1 MSTDYIKKLL
11 KISLI
16 FSGIFLSGGVTQARF
31 ADVDVTHPYFHAID
45 NLQEQG
51 IVQGY
56 QEGDSSFFKPLQPIS
71 RAEVLKVL
79 IMAAEVPLIEENPH
93 YFADVPLDAWY
104 ALYVNTAADLEIVQG
119 FADGD
124 FHPSSQVS
132 RAEFLKML
140 VRSFKMPE
148 AEKKEE
154 EAWYDPFFNVVQEFR
169 ILNGSSSPY
178 ESISRGEIA
187 ELIYRASSVAKNNFT
202 EKYIFEGQGK
212 ASFYNEGFAGKKTAS
227 GEIYD
232 PYDLTAA
239 HRTLPFGTYLKVS
252 YEDNYVIVKINDRG
266 PYHQNRILDLSEKAF
281 ENLAPISRGV
291 IEIEYAVV
299 SAPTDTQPEV
309 PEYIQPELS
318 NSATT
323 ENIPSVI
330 REKLEELRQ
339 DPTNPILDKSPAKSL
354 FPESISHLTPD
365 FFKKAILRDSFPQK
379 IVAGTVM
386 IFSGI
391 AERDGY
397 LTATVFLQKKG
408 SSSDQI
414 HYSGPV
420 SGRNF
425 SFPIYFL
432 ETGTYEIGLI
442 FDKEKRSR
450 VGEIEVVSLN
460 QERRFS
466 SSQDKFSTTLDYR
479 VIPEEKRVEFSWK
492 VDPETIIKLIFSQ
505 EDNYQKLFIENGIEN
520 ISLPFSFFEKF
531 LPSQN
536 LAIDIFMAKS
546 DKEDLQTQNTNW
558 KSAGFENLELI
569 PGFPDTETESIS
581 VYNFPRFIKTLE
593 PITIKGKLL
602 SNKHQLKET
611 VYLINPQGFAEE
623 LPLKN
628 LGYDEF
634 QIDINPEEWG
644 TYILE
649 IVSDQGEILF
659 NRGLYIAENL
669 ILPVFPWQQTTVT
682 GASVPGIRYW
692 TNKIRSQQGRTT
704 LSANKDLN
712 SLAQK
717 YVEEMA
723 ITNFISH
730 TSKTGL
736 TFKDRI
742 KQAGL
747 QGEFGENLS
756 YGTSLELALSGLENS
771 GSHRANMLRQ
781 KWTKIG
787 LGLAQDNKGDFYV
800 VQIFGK

>member
-1 MSTDYIKKLL
+1 MKKNINLIGIKFLF
-11 KISLI
+11 LI
-16 FSGIFLSGGVTQARF
+16 TGIFLSGGLTQAKF

-45 NLQEQG
+45 NLQERG
-51 IVQGY
+51 IIQGY
-56 QEGDSSFFKPLQPIS
+56 QQEDSSFFKPLQPIS

-79 IMAAEVPLIEENPH
+79 IMAAEIPLLEENPH

-104 ALYVNTAADLEIVQG
+104 TLYVNTAADLEIVQG
-119 FADGD
+119 FADGN

-140 VRSFKMPE
+140 IRSFKIEE

-154 EAWYDPFFNVVQEFR
+154 ESWYDPFFNVAKEFR
-169 ILNGSSSPY
+169 ILNGELSPY

-202 EKYIFEGQGK
+202 EKYIFEGLGK
-212 ASFYNEGFAGKKTAS
+212 ASFYNEGFAGKKTAN
-227 GEIYD
+227 GETYD
-232 PYDLTAA
+232 PYALTAA

-252 YEDNYVIVKINDRG
+252 YEDKYVIVRINDRG
-266 PYHQNRILDLSEKAF
+266 PYHQSRILDLSEKAF

-291 IEIEYAVV
+291 IKIKYTVI
-299 SAPTDTQPEV
+299 SAPTDTQPEI

-323 ENIPSVI
+323 ENIPDVI
-330 REKLEELRQ
+330 KEKLEELRQ
-339 DPTNPILDKSPAKSL
+339 DPTIPVLDKSPAKSL
-354 FPESISHLTPD
+354 FPESISHLTSD
-365 FFKKAILRDSFPQK
+365 FFKKAVLRDSFPQK

-391 AERDGY
+391 AERDDY

-408 SSSDQI
+408 SSDEQI

-432 ETGTYEIGLI
+432 ETGSYEMGLI

-466 SSQDKFSTTLDYR
+466 SSQYKFSTTLDYR
-479 VIPEEKRVEFSWK
+479 IIPEEKRVEFSWE
-492 VDPETIIKLIFSQ
+492 VAPETIIKLLFSQ
-505 EDNYQKLFIENGIEN
+505 EEHYQKLFIENGIES
-520 ISLPFSFFEKF
+520 ISLPFSFFESF

-546 DKEDLQTQNTNW
+546 DKADLQTQNTNW
-558 KSAGFENLELI
+558 KSAGFENLELL

-602 SNKHQLKET
+602 SNIQQLKET
-611 VYLINPQGFAEE
+611 AYLINPRGFVQE

-634 QIDINPEEWG
+634 QININPEEWG
-644 TYILE
+644 IHILE

-659 NRGLYIAENL
+659 NRGLYVAENWV
-669 ILPVFPWQQTTVT
+669 LPVSPWQQTTIT
-682 GASVPGIRYW
+682 GTSVPGIRYW
-692 TNKIRSQQGRTT
+692 TNKIRSQQGRST
-704 LSANKDLN
+704 LSADKDLN

-723 ITNFISH
+723 ITNFLSH

-742 KQAGL
+742 KQSGL
-747 QGEFGENLS
+747 QGVFGENLS

-771 GSHRANMLRQ
+771 GSHRANILRQ
-781 KWTKIG
+781 KWTKVG
-787 LGLAQDNKGDFYV
+787 LGLTQNKEGEFYISQV
-800 VQIFGK
+800 FGK